1 MLPQR
6 LPLKSRLGHTLVE
19 LVTAMV
25 SSGMLLAGLGSVM
38 LIASQVANTP
48 TASSHRLE
56 AAEALNEFAN
66 DARYATF
73 LVTRTP
79 RVLEFVVTDRTSD
92 GPAERIRY
100 EWSGVPGDPLLKT
113 VNDGTPIPLVDAVQD
128 FQLSVATASETE
140 SFTATTE
147 SAEAILA
154 SNAVASSGQNRL
166 IDQNNFSAQRINPT
180 GFAGIPAN
188 ANAWN
193 ATRVDF
199 KANRNGSGETLRV
212 QIRSAGDP
220 YDRPTG
226 EVLGEVAIL
235 EDILTSG
242 VGWNTATFSSP
253 IRGLALHRMYSLVW
267 RGTTGESG
275 TSAALQTDDNA
286 STSVNESNDAGATWT
301 YMPSRQTYYRIYGTY
316 TSPGTTYNVPRNY
329 ATRVN
334 VMLQAG
340 AAAHSRI
347 NASVPLVNRPELLSA
362 YWRADFDGD
371 PTTIDFT
378 RDGTSDWTMA
388 SGSFNNATLAGGVW
402 LANGALESRPK
413 HNFTTNTTVEVRCR
427 NTSAGGNGAVV
438 RINADRQGGSHAPFV
453 VRVQRQADGSQTL
466 TLYGKS
472 NDATDVM
479 LLQRKNLSSDF
490 VRYRLT
496 ILPSSDVVNL
506 AINDTDEG
514 TYTYPTYAPT
524 GDDRFLTF
532 FANTS
537 SAEYDHVELRVA
549 EVAPPLLGEDGFGR
563 RGARLFA
570 GDVADHGGDVA
581 AEIVSHSAGV

>member
-1 MLPQR
+1 MLSQR
-6 LPLKSRLGHTLVE
+6 SPLKSPRGHTLVE

-66 DARYATF
+66 DLRYATF

-92 GPAERIRY
+92 GTAERIRY

-113 VNDGTPIPLVDAVQD
+113 VNGGTPVALVDSAQD
-128 FQLSVATASETE
+128 FQVSVATASETT

-154 SNAVASSGQNRL
+154 SNAVSTSGPTRG

-180 GFAGIPAN
+180 GFSGIPAN
-188 ANAWN
+188 ASAWS

-199 KANRNGSGETLRV
+199 QGSRNGNGETLRV

-226 EVLGEVAIL
+226 EVLGEVTIL
-235 EDILTSG
+235 EDNLTASA
-242 VGWNTATFSSP
+242 GWNTVTFTSP
-253 IRGLALHRMYSLVW
+253 VRGLALHRMYSLVW

-275 TSAALQTDDNA
+275 TAASLLTDDNA
-286 STSVNESNDAGATWT
+286 ATSVNESSDGGATWT
-301 YMPSRQTYYRIYGTY
+301 YMPSRRTYYRIYGTY
-316 TSPGTTYNVPRNY
+316 TSPGTNYNVPRNY

-340 AAAHSRI
+340 SAAQSRI

-362 YWRADFDGD
+362 YWRADFDGN
-371 PTTIDFT
+371 PTTTDFT
-378 RDGTSDWTMA
+378 RDGTNDWTMA
-388 SGSFNNATLAGGVW
+388 SGSFNNGTLASGVW

-413 HNFTTNTTVEVRCR
+413 HNFTTNTTVDVRCR
-427 NTSAGGNGAVV
+427 NTSVGGNGAVV
-438 RINADRQGGSHAPFV
+438 RIHADRQGGTHAPLE
-453 VRVQRQADGSQTL
+453 VRVERQADGSQTL

-472 NDATDVM
+472 NDATDVK
-479 LLQRKNLSSDF
+479 LFQRTNLSSDF
-490 VRYRLT
+490 VRCRLT
-496 ILPSSDVVNL
+496 ILPASNVVNL

-549 EVAPPLLGEDGFGR
+549 E
-563 RGARLFA
+563 
-570 GDVADHGGDVA
+570 
-581 AEIVSHSAGV
+581 